1 MLKRYLFSATG
12 LAFTGIFLI
21 VSIAIISSFPRLR
34 LDLTED
40 RLFTLADGT
49 RNIVRSLKTPVEL
62 LFFYSDEATGD
73 VPQLRAYGNRVQ
85 ELLRE
90 MVIASDGRLS
100 MSVIDPQPFSVEE
113 DLATEFGVQAV
124 PLSQG
129 GQQVYFGLV
138 VLDTQSS
145 ERQEA
150 GEGEKNF
157 QTLPLIRP
165 DQEGFLEYEFSRLI
179 TMVANPETPVVGLL
193 TELNIDGG
201 FNAATGQP
209 APSWAIMESI
219 RYLYDVRRLN
229 PFTDSI
235 DEDIDILLVVHPQNL
250 EQQTLYAIDQ
260 HVMRGGRLMV
270 FVDPNADSQSQQVM
284 MGGAEFDSLSSD
296 LSPLLS
302 AWGVDYDPERVLADQ
317 ELALFVTVGQA
328 QRPITHLGMIGVQR
342 PGFAN
347 DIVTAGLEIMNM
359 SSLGALIPR
368 PDARTSFEPL
378 IQSSDKAMLMEGEF
392 FKALTD
398 PSILLDEFEASGERY
413 TVAARITGPASSAFP
428 EGRPAAEPDATAADA
443 VADADTAAAE
453 TESTAHIAQSQG
465 SISVIVVA
473 DTDFLTDRMW
483 AQLSSM
489 FGQRIVQAF
498 ASNGNF
504 VINALDNL
512 GGSADLISIRNRG
525 SYARPF
531 TRVLDLQRAA
541 DERLRQEETELLQA
555 LAETEQQLAAL
566 SQGSADGAALTPQ
579 QEEQIDRF
587 IQQQLETR
595 RKLREV
601 QHQLNDDIESLGSTL
616 KLINTALIPVLLIIA
631 ALAMAWLRRRKRDTA
646 TMT

>member
-1 MLKRYLFSATG
+1 MLNRYLFSAAG

-21 VSIAIISSFPRLR
+21 VSIAVISSFPRLR
-34 LDLTED
+34 IDLTQD

-49 RNIVRSLKTPVEL
+49 RNIVRNLETPVEL

-100 MSVIDPQPFSVEE
+100 MAVIDPQPFSVEE

-138 VLDTQSS
+138 VLDTESS
-145 ERQEA
+145 NRQEA

-179 TMVANPETPVVGLL
+179 TLVSNPKTPVVGLL

-219 RYLYDVRRLN
+219 RYLYDVRRLS
-229 PFTDSI
+229 PFTDAI
-235 DEDIDILLVVHPQNL
+235 DEDIDILFIVHPQNL
-250 EQQTLYAIDQ
+250 EEQTLYAIDQ
-260 HVMRGGRLMV
+260 HVMRGGKVMV

-284 MGGAEFDSLSSD
+284 SGSADFDSLSSD
-296 LSPLLS
+296 LAPLLN
-302 AWGVDYDPERVLADQ
+302 AWGVEYDPERVLADQ

-359 SSLGALIPR
+359 SSLGALTPR
-368 PDARTSFEPL
+368 PDASTSFEPL

-413 TVAARITGPASSAFP
+413 TVAARITGSAASAFP
-428 EGRPAAEPDATAADA
+428 EGRPLSTGNTDEADTDA
-443 VADADTAAAE
+443 VAAE
-453 TESTAHIAQSQG
+453 TEPAPHLAQSQG

-483 AQLSSM
+483 AQLTSM
-489 FGQRIVQAF
+489 FGQRMVQAF

-531 TRVLDLQRAA
+531 TRVLELQRAA

-566 SQGSADGAALTPQ
+566 SQGSAGGNTLTPQ

-616 KLINTALIPVLLIIA
+616 KLINTALIPVVLIIV
-631 ALAMAWLRRRKRDTA
+631 ALTMAWLRRRRRDMA
-646 TMT
+646 MMT

>member
-1 MLKRYLFSATG
+1 MLNRYLFSATG

-34 LDLTED
+34 IDLTQD

-49 RNIVRSLKTPVEL
+49 RNIVRNLETPVEL

-113 DLATEFGVQAV
+113 DLATEFGVQPV

-138 VLDTQSS
+138 VLDTESS
-145 ERQEA
+145 DRQEA
-150 GEGEKNF
+150 GEGDKNF

-179 TMVANPETPVVGLL
+179 TMVTNPETPVVGLL

-209 APSWAIMESI
+209 AASWAIMESI
-219 RYLYDVRRLN
+219 RYLYDVRRLS

-235 DEDIDILLVVHPQNL
+235 DEDVDILLVVHPQNL

-260 HVMRGGRLMV
+260 HVMRGGKVMV

-284 MGGAEFDSLSSD
+284 SGSAEFDSLSSD
-296 LSPLLS
+296 LAPLLS
-302 AWGVDYDPERVLADQ
+302 AWGVEYDSERVLADQ

-347 DIVTAGLEIMNM
+347 DIVTTGLEIMNM

-368 PDARTSFEPL
+368 PDASTSFEPL
-378 IQSSDKAMLMEGEF
+378 IQSSDKAMLMEGAF

-413 TVAARITGPASSAFP
+413 TVAARITGAAASAFP
-428 EGRPAAEPDATAADA
+428 EGRPLITDSGDQTDTDAAAP
-443 VADADTAAAE
+443 AE
-453 TESTAHIAQSQG
+453 TELATHIAQSQG

-489 FGQRIVQAF
+489 FGQRMVQAF

-512 GGSADLISIRNRG
+512 GGSAELISIRNRG

-531 TRVLDLQRAA
+531 TRVLELQRAA

-566 SQGSADGAALTPQ
+566 SQGSADGNALTPQ

-631 ALAMAWLRRRKRDTA
+631 ALTMAYLRRRKRDTA
-646 TMT
+646 TKT

>member
-1 MLKRYLFSATG
+1 MLNRYLFSATG

-40 RLFTLADGT
+40 RLFTLAEGT
-49 RNIVRSLKTPVEL
+49 RNIVRNLETPVEL

-531 TRVLDLQRAA
+531 TRVLELQRAA

-566 SQGSADGAALTPQ
+566 SHGSADGGALTPQ

>member
-1 MLKRYLFSATG
+1 MLNRYLFSATG

-34 LDLTED
+34 VDLTED
-40 RLFTLADGT
+40 RLFTLAEGT
-49 RNIVRSLKTPVEL
+49 RNIVRNLNTPLEL
-62 LFFYSDEATGD
+62 QFFYSEEATGN

-90 MVIASDGRLS
+90 MVIASNGRLS

-113 DLATEFGVQAV
+113 DMATEFGVQAV
-124 PLSQG
+124 PVSQG
-129 GQQVYFGLV
+129 GRQVYFGLV
-138 VLDTQSS
+138 VLDTESTD
-145 ERQEA
+145 RPEA

-157 QTLPLIRP
+157 KTLPVIRP

-179 TMVANPETPVVGLL
+179 TLVSNPKTPVVGLL

-209 APSWAIMESI
+209 AASWAIMESI
-219 RYLYDVRRLN
+219 RYLYDVRRLST
-229 PFTDSI
+229 FTDTI
-235 DEDIDILLVVHPQNL
+235 DEDVDILFIVHPQDL
-250 EQQTLYAIDQ
+250 EAQTLYAIDQ
-260 HVMRGGRLMV
+260 HVMRGGKVIV
-270 FVDPNADSQSQQVM
+270 FVDPNADSQSQQM
-284 MGGAEFDSLSSD
+284 ISGSAEFASLSSD
-296 LSPLLS
+296 LAPLLS
-302 AWGVDYDPERVLADQ
+302 AWGVEYDPERALADQ

-342 PGFAN
+342 PGLAN
-347 DIVTAGLEIMNM
+347 DIVTAGLEIINM
-359 SSLGALIPR
+359 SSLGALTPR
-368 PDARTSFEPL
+368 PDASTSFEPL

-398 PSILLDEFEASGERY
+398 PSILLDEFEATGERY
-413 TVAARITGPASSAFP
+413 TVAARISGPASSAFP
-428 EGRPAAEPDATAADA
+428 EGRPLSADNTDEADPD
-443 VADADTAAAE
+443 AAE
-453 TESTAHIAQSQG
+453 TELAPHIAQSQG

-483 AQLSSM
+483 AQLTSM
-489 FGQRIVQAF
+489 FGQRMVQAF

-512 GGSADLISIRNRG
+512 GGSTDLISIRNRG

-531 TRVLDLQRAA
+531 TRVLELQRAA
-541 DERLRQEETELLQA
+541 DQRLRQEETELLQA

-566 SQGSADGAALTPQ
+566 SQGSAGGNTLTAQ

-631 ALAMAWLRRRKRDTA
+631 ALTMAWLRRRRRDMA